1 MKKFISMVM
10 AAAMVVS
17 LVPATA
23 FADTGSAK
31 AVAKVIDSADIAK
44 NADDDAMKYETTQ
57 LQLKVDKD
65 GQYTTG
71 ASHELTFTLDGAE
84 FVGADDTARE
94 ATIKEMLKKTTL
106 KAGALSF
113 TENTGN
119 AEVSDV
125 DKDSF
130 KLTIKAELKDKDLIV
145 LDLGAYEVNASDAT
159 KNKTG
164 IKLKSTAVGKKAT
177 ISVEGD
183 VVKSD
188 DLTFAEVKDTGI
200 KATVKKVAEVAEEET
215 TALERDLKIEAN
227 VGTFVVGQ
235 RFDLKLSGSF
245 EFNKLVAPDTNA
257 AYKVV
262 TKSVKGEDK
271 VTIQVTKAGLDTIT
285 IKADDMVIDANSA
298 KAGAECKLTVKAVRA
313 SYDETGV
320 TLPSDAKGTD
330 LVKDT
335 FSDTAD
341 AVVIAKVVGNTVTL
355 SVDEDDDVPVIYS
368 GVNVANKGITDDSD
382 HESLEVTIKESA
394 AGALDVKKAINLDL
408 PDGVYVTKVDVTKAD
423 NAITKI
429 ESKKQTE
436 VKSADFE
443 EAYKKGDEKGFE
455 FARRTFVATDDKD
468 INDKMELSFKLT
480 LVAEPGFTGDV
491 KLKLSGDGF
500 DKAQEVTIAKFV
512 SPYTVEAAQNDLIID
527 YRNTKVPT
535 NVVVKEAE
543 AGLWKKDQ
551 MDFNFNVDYMT
562 FESDATYTVDKDSDL
577 EVKAL
582 KGTKMGF
589 KVTGESSDK
598 AAAVTISDVSLYMSR
613 NIAAGAYDLDLMT
626 TPGQELL
633 TGEKLATASTDGAV
647 SGGYYIA
654 DVIDMKHNKDSWE
667 DKFYTV
673 KEGFINVIT
682 AGRDQDDASF
692 TKKVVVPVGEKYLI
706 AGEAQ
711 VALDVPAYISAAG
724 YTMLP
729 VRAVATALGI
739 NNNNVLWNQASRTVT
754 ILYGQRIITMVAGQK
769 VVTVNGNTIPASATV
784 QIKDGRTFL
793 PMRDLATA
801 LGVTDIT
808 WDAATKTATMNGN
821 QNK

>member
-1 MKKFISMVM
+1 MKKLISMVM

-44 NADDDAMKYETTQ
+44 NADEDAMKKETTQ

-65 GQYTTG
+65 GQYTTTY
-71 ASHELTFTLDGAE
+71 AKHELTFTLDGAE
-84 FVGADDTARE
+84 FYGADNDVR
-94 ATIKEMLKKTTL
+94 
-106 KAGALSF
+106 KANIEKLF
-113 TENTGN
+113 TESKIGKSVATATGLDFTNGN
-119 AEVSDV
+119 ATVSDV

-130 KLTIKAELKDKDLIV
+130 KLTIKTHLFDDNLIV
-145 LDLGAYEVNASDAT
+145 MDLGGVSTIGKGTA
-159 KNKTG
+159 

-177 ISVEGD
+177 IAVEGD
-183 VVKSD
+183 MVTTD

-215 TALERDLKIEAN
+215 TALERELKIEAN
-227 VGTFVVGQ
+227 VGEFVKGQ
-235 RFDLKLSGSF
+235 KFDLKLSGSF
-245 EFNKLVAPDTNA
+245 EFSKLNDGTD
-257 AYKVV
+257 YKVISS
-262 TKSVKGEDK
+262 TVKGEDN
-271 VTIQVTKAGLDTIT
+271 VTIMVNKNGLDTIT

-298 KAGAECKLTVKAVRA
+298 KAGTECKLTVKAVRPTNKEVNA
-313 SYDETGV
+313 EFTG
-320 TLPSDAKGTD
+320 TYADNTD
-330 LVKDT
+330 LVTGT

-341 AVVIAKVVGNTVTL
+341 AVVIAKVVDNTVTL

-368 GVNVANKGITDDSD
+368 GVNVANYGITDDSD

-394 AGALDVKKAINLDL
+394 AGALDVKKAIDLDL
-408 PDGVYVTKVDVTKAD
+408 PDGVYVTAVDVTKAD
-423 NAITKI
+423 NAATELKGTT
-429 ESKKQTE
+429 QTAVDE
-436 VKSADFE
+436 DDFA

-455 FARRTFVATDDKD
+455 FARRTFVATDDRN

-480 LVAEPGFTGDV
+480 LVAEPNFTGDV

-543 AGLWKKDQ
+543 EGLWKKDQ

-562 FESDATYTVDKDSDL
+562 FEDDATYTVDKDSDL

-589 KVTGESSDK
+589 KVTEESSDK

-613 NIAAGAYDLDLMT
+613 SIAAGAYDLDLMT
-626 TPGQELL
+626 TPGQKML
-633 TGEKLATASTDGAV
+633 TEEKLATASTDGETKT
-647 SGGYYIA
+647 GYYVA
-654 DVIDMKHNKDSWE
+654 DVIDMKHDSKDGWE

-706 AGEAQ
+706 AGEEQ

-808 WDAATKTATMNGN
+808 WDAATKTATMNGS
-821 QNK
+821 K